1 MAAIHVLVDG
11 GAALPSGAAAS
22 YDLTQVAHHIQVG
35 ATRFHA
41 GTAEPADLNA
51 ALADPRMAVLP
62 AETAELVEGYAAVAA
77 MGVALLSLHAP
88 TDLGGLADRAA
99 AAAAAAGLP
108 SERIAIRGLPLLG
121 PGLGMVALHAAEV
134 AQEAMPLVELAE
146 DIVGLTAA
154 MRSETVAMDPERLRA
169 KAAERGWSLR
179 DPAAEAAEAA
189 EEASGDGRSDATD
202 TAETESKAAP
212 REQPAEGPICFR
224 FDTADDGS
232 TGLVI
237 VDRCPDLNTAMRQLA
252 GRILADG
259 RGRTVHLAAA
269 STGAEAEVAALATFL
284 DAQLG
289 LAEAWLAPADPLT
302 AWLCGAGSFTVAWYA
317 EG

>member
-62 AETAELVEGYAAVAA
+62 AETVELVEGYAAVAA

-88 TDLGGLADRAA
+88 TGLGGLGDRAGA
-99 AAAAAAGLP
+99 AALSAGLP
-108 SERIAIRGLPLLG
+108 ASRLAIRILPFLG

-134 AQEAMPLVELAE
+134 AQEAMPLDDLAE
-146 DIVGLTAA
+146 AIAGLAAA

-169 KAAERGWSLR
+169 KAAERGWSVIEL
-179 DPAAEAAEAA
+179 AVGTAETDGTGSGDL
-189 EEASGDGRSDATD
+189 ASGAKD
-202 TAETESKAAP
+202 TAEPEDRVAP
-212 REQPAEGPICFR
+212 ADRAAEGPLSFR
-224 FDTADDGS
+224 FETADDGS
-232 TGLVI
+232 TRLVI

-259 RGRTVHLAAA
+259 RDKTVHLAAA

-302 AWLCGAGSFTVAWYA
+302 AWLCGAGSFTVAWYV